1 MNKKWILCILLVI
14 ICSMFCLNI
23 VSADTVGENIEYDN
37 YDESGLVS
45 CGNQMLTDIP
55 KILPE
60 VVSIIYSV
68 IQVVIPVVLVIFGSL
83 DLMKGIAAQK
93 DDDIKKGQQLLIKRL
108 IAAVLVF
115 FVFVVVKLLISVVA
129 DNYDDDNKVN
139 DIIKC
144 AECFIDNNCVKQVIN

>member
-1 MNKKWILCILLVI
+1 MNKKWILCIFLVI

-37 YDESGLVS
+37 YVPNEVS
-45 CGNQMLTDIP
+45 CGNQMLTNIP
-55 KILPE
+55 TILPK

-129 DNYDDDNKVN
+129 DNSAN
-139 DIIKC
+139 DIMKC
-144 AECFIDNNCVKQVIN
+144 AECFIDNNCDK